1 MRRGWIVSPSKP
13 ATRFV
18 ECNELTLLDRLAT
31 ALQADIPAATATVVR
46 PQERAGRKL
55 LIVRGDRAV
64 GSLGDPTLDA
74 QVQADAL
81 ALLRNGT
88 TEVRTYAPTGSLPE
102 PTDVFIES
110 FAPLPRLLILGSV
123 HAAPALCAVA
133 AQVGYRVTVVDARA
147 TYTTR
152 ERFPDAAEIIIAW
165 PHRALESLPPL
176 DASTYVAVL
185 THDPKF
191 EEPLLPVLL
200 RSDARYIGMIGS
212 RTTQQQRRDMLRRNG
227 LAEEHIARLRG
238 PIGLDIGAVTPEEIA
253 LAILSEMAM
262 VKYGR
267 TGRPLVEVIDAIV
280 S

>member
-1 MRRGWIVSPSKP
+1 M
-13 ATRFV
+13 
-18 ECNELTLLDRLAT
+18 
-31 ALQADIPAATATVVR
+31 
-46 PQERAGRKL
+46 
-55 LIVRGDRAV
+55 LIISDGSGE
-64 GSLGDPTLDA
+64 GSLGDPALDS
-74 QVQADAL
+74 QVRADAL

-88 TEVRTYAPTGSLPE
+88 TEVRTYPPTGTISDPIE
-102 PTDVFIES
+102 VFIES

-123 HAAPALCAVA
+123 HAAPALCALA
-133 AQVGYRVTVVDARA
+133 TQIGYRVTVIDARA

-152 ERFPDAAEIIIAW
+152 ERFPDAAEIIVAW

-200 RSDARYIGMIGS
+200 RSEARYIGMIGS
-212 RTTQQQRRDMLRRNG
+212 RTTQLQRRAMLRECG
-227 LAEEHIARLRG
+227 VPEEQIGRLHG

-253 LAILSEMAM
+253 LAVLSEMAM

-267 TGRPLVEVIDAIV
+267 TGRPLFELAGTM
-280 S
+280 SA